1 MTREADALLAR
12 SSCDNIWES
21 VAHSPQLSHLIFDW
35 ASIQELNYADPVYT
49 QCIPTTCCVREPS
62 QQTQTI
68 SSVFL
73 ILTRYFIPN
82 DGGIKA

>member
-49 QCIPTTCCVREPS
+49 HHLLCQGTFSADPNY
-62 QQTQTI
+62 
-68 SSVFL
+68 FL
-73 ILTRYFIPN
+73 SLPHPY
-82 DGGIKA
+82 